1 MMMPA
6 LLEKMISESLSSVG
20 LTVELVEDAILIAPA
35 KFEGGQTLHF
45 MFMVIAERRWL
56 IFKRLRI
63 SVSLS
68 QLGDGYAIK
77 ERFVRD
83 WISLPNGS
91 TDLLFRM
98 QLIAMTRSMALAS
111 AHVAGLGDCI
121 SMTREPKG

>member
-1 MMMPA
+1 MPA
-6 LLEKMISESLSSVG
+6 LLEKMISESLISVG
-20 LTVELVEDAILIAPA
+20 LTTKLIEDAILLSPV
-35 KFEGGQTLHF
+35 KFEGGRTLHF
-45 MFMVIAERRWL
+45 MFMVISERRWL
-56 IFKRLRI
+56 IFRRLRL

-98 QLIAMTRSMALAS
+98 QLIAMTRSMALGS

-121 SMTREPKG
+121 GMMGEPKV